1 MGKIVQVA
9 DGIIGNKVYGS
20 VGHRLLANNFN
31 VQEFRTLDTLRK
43 DEWKHYD
50 TAVIQ
55 ASQQRFVGIADL
67 RSRGLVFNI
76 PNGMGKTVLEY
87 EDIGDVQGAQISMDA
102 VTRGENDRPE
112 FEIKYLPLP
121 IVHGDFQI
129 NTRVLAASRTTGAPL
144 DTTTAELKAR
154 KVAEKLEEMLF
165 TATSYTFGGGT
176 IYGYLNAPNRNTV
189 TLSQNWD
196 ASGKTGE
203 EILADV
209 LAMKQASIDAM
220 HFGPWVLYIPTAY
233 ETVLDDEFKSNSD
246 KPIRQRIMEISG
258 ISDIKV
264 VDKLTANN
272 VVLVQMTTDVVRL
285 VVGLPITTVEWTT
298 EGGMVFHFKVMT
310 IQVPQVRADQDG
322 NSGIVHLSA

>member
-1 MGKIVQVA
+1 
-9 DGIIGNKVYGS
+9 
-20 VGHRLLANNFN
+20 
-31 VQEFRTLDTLRK
+31 
-43 DEWKHYD
+43 
-50 TAVIQ
+50 
-55 ASQQRFVGIADL
+55 
-67 RSRGLVFNI
+67 
-76 PNGMGKTVLEY
+76 
-87 EDIGDVQGAQISMDA
+87 
-102 VTRGENDRPE
+102 
-112 FEIKYLPLP
+112 
-121 IVHGDFQI
+121 
-129 NTRVLAASRTTGAPL
+129 
-144 DTTTAELKAR
+144 
-154 KVAEKLEEMLF
+154 
-165 TATSYTFGGGT
+165 
-176 IYGYLNAPNRNTV
+176 
-189 TLSQNWD
+189 
-196 ASGKTGE
+196 
-203 EILADV
+203 
-209 LAMKQASIDAM
+209 M